1 MLCEVSG
8 MNNQE
13 TFEQLMRDLSQMDY
27 IRSREIPNIDLYM
40 DQVTTFME
48 EHLKSGKRYEE
59 DKILTKTMINNY
71 TKNRL
76 LPPPERKKYSKD
88 HMLLLI
94 FIYYFKSYLSINDIQ
109 TILDPITKSFF
120 GKEKGMKEIYEEI
133 FSYEKQEMKTLR
145 EDLQRSFQQAMGAFP
160 HAPEADQEYLRMF
173 TFICMLSFD
182 VYLKKQIIES
192 IIDKMRNEASEKES
206 AEKETGKKEGKK
218 ESGKSE

>member
-1 MLCEVSG
+1 

-13 TFEQLMRDLSQMDY
+13 IYDRLMKDLSQMDY
-27 IRSREIPNIDLYM
+27 IRSREVPNIDLYM

-48 EHLKSGKRYEE
+48 EHLKSGKRYEQ

-76 LPPPERKKYSKD
+76 LPAPERKKYSKD

-94 FIYYFKSYLSINDIQ
+94 FIYYFKSYLSISDIQ

-120 GKEKGMKEIYEEI
+120 GKEEEMGMEDIYAEV
-133 FSYEKQEMKTLR
+133 FSYEKQSMKTLK
-145 EDLQRSFQQAMGAFP
+145 EDLNASFQMAMGAFE
-160 HAPEADQEYLRMF
+160 HAPEAERDYLRMF

-182 VYLKKQIIES
+182 VYLKKQMIES
-192 IIDKMRNEASEKES
+192 IIDRMREVSEKES
-206 AEKETGKKEGKK
+206 QEKETSRKESKKEAKK
-218 ESGKSE
+218 EVSKNE